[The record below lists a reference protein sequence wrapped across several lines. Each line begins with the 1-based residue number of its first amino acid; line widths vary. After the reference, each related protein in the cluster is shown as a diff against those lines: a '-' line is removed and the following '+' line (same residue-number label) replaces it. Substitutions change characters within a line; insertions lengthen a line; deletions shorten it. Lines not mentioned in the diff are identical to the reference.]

1 MKKSIVCFFLIFL
14 NIYVWADPS
23 DDLWKALKILDAP
36 GVEAALA
43 AGADVNKPD
52 ATFGVPLNYA
62 AAFGDAAIINSI
74 LKAKPNLEAEHPAN
88 KFTPIFS
95 AVTWGNA
102 DAVRLLLDAGASINK
117 NLQVG
122 NLLTT
127 AFATGNG
134 NIIKMILDKG
144 VDVKKN
150 YPAIGAEWPPVI
162 FFVMF
167 YKSGPERMEFYTQM
181 KPTLEGMGVTKLPE
195 FILNPPMESFTP
207 PADVLT
213 NLKNAGMDL
222 NGAQTI
228 PGTKVKKS
236 ALALAIELD
245 KTEMADALI
254 AAGADKGG
262 PGVKEAIATAKAN
275 NKPNAF
281 SEATANASKIKV
293 TFDFPREGR
302 NSGGGGYSANLS
314 LLKSKPTRVA
324 LISYYLYD
332 AGSGKTQGGSLAGQ
346 ATTTAWRTLDMIGQM
361 QADGFYSKSIGAM
374 KEAFKANGISLL
386 TPDEFLDTQEKK
398 DFYYGFNQESAKREK
413 TDVVM
418 LGKLGTA
425 AEISSLKVSPSGKGY
440 RPFFVA
446 NERMDKSD
454 PALFQGGVFSANRK
468 LTSSLGYELCTQLG
482 VDAVLVTYI
491 ATRKEKMYGGGYGV
505 NAVMTVMLGP
515 NPGKSDES
523 DPEAKNLGQFYC
535 GTRTFFADPVEF
547 QGEKTKPQYDGI
559 ANILVAHTNKMSGYI
574 KGKEKD

>member
-1 MKKSIVCFFLIFL
+1 MKKSIVCLFLIL
-14 NIYVWADPS
+14 LTAYAWADPS
-23 DDLWKALKILDAP
+23 DDLWKALKALDATA
-36 GVEAALA
+36 VEAALA

-62 AAFGDAAIINSI
+62 AAFGDKAIVSSI
-74 LKAKPNLEAEHPAN
+74 LKYKPNLEAEHPAN

-95 AVTWGNA
+95 AVTWGNV
-102 DAVRLLLDAGASINK
+102 DAVKLLLDAGANINK
-117 NLQVG
+117 TLQVG
-122 NLLTT
+122 NLLTNSFG
-127 AFATGNG
+127 AGNG
-134 NIIKMILDKG
+134 PIIKLILDKG
-144 VDVKKN
+144 MDVKKN
-150 YPAIGAEWPPVI
+150 YPTIGAEWPPAI

-167 YKSGPERMEFYTQM
+167 YKTPAERMEFLEQM
-181 KPTLEGMGVTKLPE
+181 KPTLQGMGVTKLPE
-195 FILNPPMESFTP
+195 FITDP
-207 PADVLT
+207 PAESLTSPADALVL
-213 NLKNAGMDL
+213 LKNAGMDI
-222 NGAQTI
+222 NAVQAV

-245 KTEMADALI
+245 KTEIADALM

-262 PGVKEAIATAKAN
+262 PGVKDAIAIAKAN

-281 SEATANASKIKV
+281 TEATANASKIKV
-293 TFDFPREGR
+293 AFDFPREGR
-302 NSGGGGYSANLS
+302 NSNGGGYSANLS
-314 LLKSKPTRVA
+314 LLPNKPTRVA

-346 ATTTAWRTLDMIGQM
+346 ATTTAWRTSDLIGQI
-361 QADGFYSKSIGAM
+361 QVDGFYGKSIDAM
-374 KEAFKANGISLL
+374 KEAFKANGITLL

-413 TDVVM
+413 TDAVM

-425 AEISSLKVSPSGKGY
+425 ADISTLKVTPRGKGY

-454 PALFQGGVFSANRK
+454 IALFQGGVFSANRK

-491 ATRKEKMYGGGYGV
+491 ATRKEKVYGSGYGV

-523 DPEAKNLGQFYC
+523 DPDAKNLGQFYC
-535 GTRTFFADPVEF
+535 GTRTYFSDPVEF

-559 ANILVAHTNKMSGYI
+559 ANILAAHANKMGGYI